1 MRSKLIR
8 GDDDEKHTWNDAA
21 YSLPDGYV
29 ISAPPEY
36 TISTYKFELKT
47 DAKFAETFDKFA
59 ETSRA
64 VYNRAVAECTLGTYN
79 IYRRAYTQ
87 HKPKSGRIYLDK
99 KTYDMAKD
107 MADTL
112 DITVD
117 ELRHNIESDLNHTV
131 WYYPYPPDS
140 TKTRNHIGK
149 LLTVWRGN
157 ESWLREC
164 PVQYELGAIREAVSA
179 SERAIQDNSD
189 YIPFRKKGRITP
201 IYCPSNQAIN
211 RKSPHTLHIPGFTI
225 HTKKPIPKQYNDMRS
240 CRIVETTPH
249 NTRNPHDNHSRT
261 FEVHLQIRSK
271 TIQNPPV
278 HIKARAI
285 DTGGKHVVV
294 TADTIRHT
302 TIQTMPHL
310 KILREIDCLKSIR
323 DRKKKGRK
331 SWNKITKR
339 IKTLQKK
346 ARRIAGNAINQ
357 GVMCILNG
365 IKYLILENI
374 HIKSMTAHG
383 GNKKRGINRTMRR
396 SNAGK
401 FRRVLEEKAKALGI
415 TIIYVNAKNTSQE
428 CAKCGHISKENRP
441 TRDKFHCT
449 NCKHESQA
457 DANAARVILKRGM
470 EPLSSNAIPA
480 GQPAKPV
487 DRAEG
492 QAVLRRR
499 RRERGNK
506 PTPPSLRWH
515 VPCRKIIPARND
527 FGMSKSYKSWGR
539 QKVTLVEI
547 FS

>member
-1 MRSKLIR
+1 
-8 GDDDEKHTWNDAA
+8 
-21 YSLPDGYV
+21 
-29 ISAPPEY
+29 
-36 TISTYKFELKT
+36 
-47 DAKFAETFDKFA
+47 
-59 ETSRA
+59 
-64 VYNRAVAECTLGTYN
+64 
-79 IYRRAYTQ
+79 
-87 HKPKSGRIYLDK
+87 
-99 KTYDMAKD
+99 

-117 ELRHNIESDLNHTV
+117 ELRHNIESDLNHTA

-157 ESWLREC
+157 EWTSWLREC

-211 RKSPHTLHIPGFTI
+211 RKIRI
-225 HTKKPIPKQYNDMRS
+225 HYVYPDLPYAQKNPYPNNMDMRS
-240 CRIVETTPH
+240 CRIVETTPY
-249 NTRNPHDNHSRT
+249 NTRNPHNNHSRT

-271 TIQNPPV
+271 TIRDPPAN
-278 HIKARAI
+278 IKARAI

-294 TADTIRHT
+294 TADTIHNT

-310 KILREIDCLKSIR
+310 KILCEIDGLKSIR

-331 SWNKITKR
+331 SWNKINKR

-346 ARRIAGNAINQ
+346 AQRIADNAINQ

-401 FRRVLEEKAKALGI
+401 FRRVLERRPRRWA
-415 TIIYVNAKNTSQE
+415 SQ
-428 CAKCGHISKENRP
+428 
-441 TRDKFHCT
+441 
-449 NCKHESQA
+449 
-457 DANAARVILKRGM
+457 
-470 EPLSSNAIPA
+470 SSMS
-480 GQPAKPV
+480 
-487 DRAEG
+487 
-492 QAVLRRR
+492 
-499 RRERGNK
+499 
-506 PTPPSLRWH
+506 TP
-515 VPCRKIIPARND
+515 KTPARNASNAATSPKRTVPHGTN
-527 FGMSKSYKSWGR
+527 FIALIVNTSHKPMQMR
-539 QKVTLVEI
+539 RV
-547 FS
+547 